1 LFGREVLA
9 DGVAGKLQFERV
21 GTEHESSG
29 VATAEQAEDPL
40 DGR

>member
-1 LFGREVLA
+1 VA
-9 DGVAGKLQFERV
+9 DGVTGKVQFERV

-29 VATAEQAEDPL
+29 VAIAESAEQAEDPL